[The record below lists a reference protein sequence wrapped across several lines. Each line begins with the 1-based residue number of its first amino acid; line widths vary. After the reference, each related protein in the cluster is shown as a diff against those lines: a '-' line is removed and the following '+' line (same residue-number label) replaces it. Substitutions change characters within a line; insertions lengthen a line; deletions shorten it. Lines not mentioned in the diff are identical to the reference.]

1 MAHNTLVIIETG
13 IFFYLS
19 FLTGDLFL
27 AVSRLNLS
35 PTRIRWVY
43 KIMLGIGVFGMS
55 GVILALAG
63 FFTPFFLHLLML
75 TILISSWQTVRAH
88 AQWLSDRT
96 YSFTAFARAIA
107 PFMREYPV
115 FKFFILLWLAI
126 NFALSFAP
134 ITAHDTKAYHMPVIT
149 DLRQHGRLSFSRA
162 IADEYGWAA
171 LTAETIYAIPT
182 TAFFNTTAPF
192 VFQIFQYSLLI
203 LLLLVI
209 YEFLR
214 ARVRHSLLPTA
225 AVILVLGIFDLQREA
240 LHGGYTDLFVYLF
253 GITSALLIV
262 DARRRDTEYTG
273 TIVLSAIFLGVALA
287 VKLTAGFIAVTNGLF
302 LLANMIRDRIS
313 IKKAIRYCGAYGAI
327 VFLIAGFWYIKNTIV
342 WGSPLYIGGITLAE
356 TIVAKQTVLNM
367 FLFPFLKFGVVEHG
381 DSSSKLVVAGF
392 FVIVYAAGIFALV
405 SDRKRIT
412 LTHILL
418 FSFTQLQLMMIFFR
432 THHTR
437 YMIAAL
443 IMLPVLIA
451 LIADT
456 AYQWIADRYS
466 PAIYRRILGVSRV
479 CLACVLVIFFIGDI
493 RYFYVKVLYKTGV
506 LTEQEYIK
514 KIGSQ

>member
-1 MAHNTLVIIETG
+1 MAHNTLVIIETCL
-13 IFFYLS
+13 FFYLS
-19 FLTGDLFL
+19 FLAGDIFCALTAL
-27 AVSRLNLS
+27 KLS

-43 KIMLGIGVFGMS
+43 KIMLGIGIFGVS

-63 FFTPFFLHLLML
+63 FFTPLFLHLLML
-75 TILISSWQTVRAH
+75 TILVSCARTVRAH
-88 AQWLSDRT
+88 ARWLSGRE
-96 YSFTAFARAIA
+96 YSFAAFTRAIA
-107 PFMREYPV
+107 PYLREYPI

-126 NFALSFAP
+126 NFVLAFVP
-134 ITAHDTKAYHMPVIT
+134 ITAHDTKAYHMPVIV
-149 DLRQHGRLSFSRA
+149 DLQRHGRLSFSRA

-182 TAFFNTTAPF
+182 TAFFNTVAPF
-192 VFQIFQYSLLI
+192 VFQIIQYSLLV

-214 ARVRHSLLPTA
+214 GRVRHSFLPIA

-253 GITSALLIV
+253 GIASALLIV
-262 DARRRDTEYTG
+262 DAHWRDPKHSG
-273 TIVLSAIFLGVALA
+273 DRALSAIFLGIALA
-287 VKLTAGFIAVTNGLF
+287 VKLTAGFIAVTNALF
-302 LLANMIRDRIS
+302 LLASMIRDRIGV
-313 IKKAIRYCGAYGAI
+313 KKAARSFAAYGLIA
-327 VFLIAGFWYIKNTIV
+327 FLIAGFWYVKNAV
-342 WGSPLYIGGITLAE
+342 MWGSPFYIGGITLAE
-356 TIVAKQTVLNM
+356 TIVAKQNVLNM
-367 FLFPFLKFGVVEHG
+367 FLFPFLKFGAVEHG

-392 FVIVYAAGIFALV
+392 FVIVYAAGAFALLFA
-405 SDRKRIT
+405 RKRIT

-437 YMIAAL
+437 YMIASL

-456 AYQWIADRYS
+456 AYQWIADRHS
-466 PAIYRRILGVSRV
+466 PATYQRILRVSRV
-479 CLACVLVIFFIGDI
+479 CLAITFVIFFIGNI

-506 LTEQEYIK
+506 LNEQEYIT